1 MRDDDLIF
9 LATTREPRCDIRLDK
24 RLDGYHT
31 IQFMTEGGVEL
42 FYDDRGYTLQGSAWF
57 WPAFPGPRL
66 RFHPA
71 PGHATWFHR
80 HVGFRGPLVQRWEAQ
95 GLWPREPQP
104 APAGKDYAPF
114 FDEMIALA
122 RRTDRWGRLR
132 AVNLLEQLLLELAED
147 RAQKTPTAREPWL
160 EAVLERLSRNE
171 VFAPDCAR
179 IAAEVGMGVS
189 TLRRRF
195 REATGMPLHAY
206 VLQARMAAARALVG
220 ETELS
225 LRHVAEQLGYD
236 NVFFFARQFRQH
248 VGVPPGAYRK
258 SRQA

>member
-1 MRDDDLIF
+1 MREDDLVF

-42 FYDDRGYTLQGSAWF
+42 FYDERGYTLQGGAWF

-66 RFHPA
+66 RFHAA
-71 PGHATWFHR
+71 PGYATWFHR

-104 APAGKDYAPF
+104 APVGKDYAPL
-114 FDEMIALA
+114 FDEMIVLA
-122 RRTDRWGRLR
+122 RRADRWGRLR

-147 RAQKTPTAREPWL
+147 RAQAPAREPWL
-160 EAVLERLSRNE
+160 GAVLERLSRGDA
-171 VFAPDCAR
+171 FAPDWAG
-179 IAAEVGMGVS
+179 IAAEVGMGAS

-195 REATGMPLHAY
+195 RHATGMPPHAY
-206 VLQARMAAARALVG
+206 VLQARMASARALVG
-220 ETELS
+220 ETELPF
-225 LRHVAEQLGYD
+225 RRIAEQLGYD
-236 NVFFFARQFRQH
+236 NVHFFSRQFRQH
-248 VGVPPGAYRK
+248 LGVPPGVYRK
-258 SRQA
+258 SRQT